1 LLIRRVLKM
10 RKTGAKRVGGS
21 PTTPQ
26 LTKKQIAERLQ
37 EAREGSNAEASTSTG
52 PAEMAPK
59 DEELTLSGVCL
70 HFNKQIEQLRE
81 SIDRI
86 FNEAVKGL
94 RETNKETN
102 KEMALNIQRQIEQLS
117 SHYEQKFSAL
127 EQQLEGLRKEHTEL
141 SARIQEDNQ
150 GVLAK
155 AMHEDR
161 LLAYVPEEHIADI
174 RGIVTEIIRQE
185 RPGTDIMF
193 SITPRPQKQGGSET
207 AVSAGTSAPGG
218 QRPARPLRRMVDI
231 RVHPADRRALATL
244 GGILNRKY
252 NITIM
257 DALTRS
263 GRELRQQRMATY
275 IKLRDVEQVNPRWTR
290 GADISIEKNGKR
302 IPYDGP
308 WVPSGGRGS
317 GNGEGTH

>member
-1 LLIRRVLKM
+1 SVNLEFVRVLKM
-10 RKTGAKRVGGS
+10 RKAGAKRVGGS

-37 EAREGSNAEASTSTG
+37 EAREGSDAEASTSTG

-94 RETNKETN
+94 REVKETN

-161 LLAYVPEEHIADI
+161 LLAYVPEEHIADM

-185 RPGTDIMF
+185 CPGTDIMF
-193 SITPRPQKQGGSET
+193 SIAPRPQKQGGSET

-218 QRPARPLRRMVDI
+218 HQVDI

-263 GRELRQQRMATY
+263 GRELRQQRMSTY
-275 IKLRDVEQVNPRWTR
+275 IKLRDVEQDNPRWIR

-308 WVPSGGRGS
+308 WVLSGGRGS